1 MKLQVK
7 PGVGERDESSSP
19 LADKEDPAEKERPPP
34 GLGLLGPS
42 SPDLLPED
50 SVTIEPFAR
59 FPYERRNPRFRSRCT
74 LVC

>member
-34 GLGLLGPS
+34 GLGLLGPPIRDRGS
-42 SPDLLPED
+42 WAGSQASKD
-50 SVTIEPFAR
+50 PFFSGFAAR
-59 FPYERRNPRFRSRCT
+59 GLGNH
-74 LVC
+74 

>member
-34 GLGLLGPS
+34 GLGLLGPPIRGS
-42 SPDLLPED
+42 GFLGRLPGQ
-50 SVTIEPFAR
+50 
-59 FPYERRNPRFRSRCT
+59 
-74 LVC
+74 